1 MNDIMKIIKSLEE
14 SGLLIKGISET
25 IKKEVKEQ
33 KEIYIGILSGT
44 LGVSL
49 LGNLLTAK
57 GTVRTGECTVTTGK
71 DF

>member
-1 MNDIMKIIKSLEE
+1 MKIIKSLEE

-49 LGNLLTAK
+49 LGNLLTPK
-57 GTVRTGECTVTTGK
+57 GTVRTSECTVTTGK